1 MHMTL
6 NIKLEEDI
14 DLFTKVL
21 NAAAAVLEDEG
32 TFLITPSDGV
42 TLRNMD
48 KSRFAMVDLK
58 IKPSFFKGSFNCDK
72 DYIITI
78 QMQDLKKILQRARK
92 DDTLTLELNEKND
105 TLNFL
110 FEGSVKKKFVLPLQA
125 GEETSLPDLS
135 SLQHSAEAKLK
146 GGALTEFIKDAAIIG
161 GHHPAVK
168 ITAETGKLKFSSAH
182 DKKEVSIE
190 ITTSKEGELQSDAL
204 EIEADGICESLY
216 SVDTFKNLILVDQA
230 FTSVSLA
237 FKSDH
242 PLKLVYNHNDELI
255 LGYLLAPMQP
265 DVGTEEEEDE
275 SDEALSDEED
285 WDEED
290 EEFEDWDD
298 DDE

>member
-1 MHMTL
+1 ML
-6 NIKLEEDI
+6 NIKLEENI
-14 DLFTKVL
+14 DLFQIVL

-32 TFLITPSDGV
+32 TFLITPSDGL

-58 IKPSFFKGSFNCDK
+58 IKPSFFKGRFDCDK
-72 DYIITI
+72 DYILTI

-110 FEGSVKKKFVLPLQA
+110 FEGPVKKKFVLPLQA

-135 SLQHSAEAKLK
+135 SLQHTAEAKLK

-190 ITTSKEGELQSDAL
+190 ITTEGEGDLESDAL

-230 FTSVSLA
+230 FSSVSLA

-242 PLKLVYNHNDELI
+242 PLKLVYNYNDELI

-265 DVGTEEEEDE
+265 DVGVEEEEDS
-275 SDEALSDEED
+275 SDALADEED
-285 WDEED
+285 WDDDD